1 MSMQNPPPSFVV
13 CRRIISLTAA
23 LCSLTIAV
31 AQNAPAASDPERPE
45 IIWRKRAPDGR
56 DLGLAA
62 ELNPPKARP
71 TAPDKK
77 PEAKGQP
84 AGSARL
90 DTKMFL
96 DSDTYYGEL
105 PAKLRQEVSYVHFAL
120 DATAQSNPGE
130 GTVLNIDGAIVGFR
144 ARRDEIT
151 GRGTAELVTMDVS
164 ADGKPEWKGTG
175 IIFMLSPQRGFT
187 GAPMLCA
194 KLDPKNDVWTL
205 YYRDII
211 VRENLPLLTTATAPT
226 ISTRAG
232 KVGDAAMLLDFKIA
246 PTPPARNPAYVRSV
260 NGRIDLAKARRE
272 GHPYVRASG
281 EQFPA
286 QPTQGT
292 QPGGK

>member
-1 MSMQNPPPSFVV
+1 MSMQYPPPSFVV
-13 CRRIISLTAA
+13 CRRIIGLTAA

-71 TAPDKK
+71 AASDKK

-84 AGSARL
+84 AVSARL

-187 GAPMLCA
+187 GAP
-194 KLDPKNDVWTL
+194 
-205 YYRDII
+205 
-211 VRENLPLLTTATAPT
+211 
-226 ISTRAG
+226 
-232 KVGDAAMLLDFKIA
+232 
-246 PTPPARNPAYVRSV
+246 PARNPAYVRSV

-292 QPGGK
+292 KPGGK